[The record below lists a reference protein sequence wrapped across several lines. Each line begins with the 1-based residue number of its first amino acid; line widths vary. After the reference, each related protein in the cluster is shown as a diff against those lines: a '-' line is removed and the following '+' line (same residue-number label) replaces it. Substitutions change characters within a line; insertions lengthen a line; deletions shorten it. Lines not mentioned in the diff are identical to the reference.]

1 MAQTGSIK
9 AMGYR
14 GYAWVEP
21 DDGSETVFVHV
32 RNNPDLTEAA
42 RGDQVSYD
50 IMHGNK
56 GTNLKVEDK
65 IDVTS
70 SLIELGRLVAKLR
83 PLAKAGR
90 HFRSLQA
97 AEDLVRALHHDFP
110 GVINPPTLAPAAT
123 SPAAA
128 MSKTTSPH
136 EKRFPIGTLVRTVK
150 EIICPLGPYGASVGT
165 SGVVVK
171 HTKRGL
177 PGDHDERWI
186 IDLELTGQSKKARKA
201 MTDEDGPFFLMC
213 EACEVQGAYDRG
225 PLALMDIWRTP

>member
-9 AMGYR
+9 NMGYR

-21 DDGSETVFVHV
+21 DDGSEDVFVHIS
-32 RNNPDLTEAA
+32 NNPDLKEAHH
-42 RGDQVSYD
+42 GDQVSFD
-50 IMHGNK
+50 IMHDNK
-56 GTNLKVEDK
+56 GTNLKVTDK

-70 SLIELGRLVAKLR
+70 SLIELEGLVAKLR

-128 MSKTTSPH
+128 MSETTSPH
-136 EKRFPIGTLVRTVK
+136 EKQFPIGTLVSTVK
-150 EIICPLGPYGASVGT
+150 EIEGPYGASVGT
-165 SGVVVK
+165 SGVVKK
-171 HTKRGL
+171 HVKRGL
-177 PGDHDERWI
+177 PGDDDERWI
-186 IDLELTGQSKKARKA
+186 LDLELTGNSKKAMKA
-201 MTDEDGPFFLMC
+201 MTKEDGPFFLLC
-213 EACEVQGAYDRG
+213 EACEVQEAYR
-225 PLALMDIWRTP
+225 